1 MVTNHRTELTNKVNI
16 FCEKTTVLA
25 EKVFHLAAGEAQLN
39 FCHMLK
45 FTLSSWIVISSFVI
59 EIFKKTLP
67 LAEAKCVFR
76 YRYVL
81 KLYRIIQKRDM
92 AFDPSKT
99 TDVETMTN
107 ADFSVWRTS
116 KQHEVRPQ
124 IFRISHLSFRSPLRK
139 QPDQRSTSQA
149 GL

>member
-1 MVTNHRTELTNKVNI
+1 MSKEEDAYATQISLVKELTAHLNQDEKDDVFYQTAINI

-45 FTLSSWIVISSFVI
+45 FTLSSRIVISSFVI

-81 KLYRIIQKRDM
+81 KT
-92 AFDPSKT
+92 P
-99 TDVETMTN
+99 
-107 ADFSVWRTS
+107 
-116 KQHEVRPQ
+116 
-124 IFRISHLSFRSPLRK
+124 LS
-139 QPDQRSTSQA
+139 
-149 GL
+149 